1 MLTVRESFVFIER
14 SNGRT
19 VKSISNE
26 IGKTASLIYLIE
38 KKIRRKI
45 DKGLFDPSI
54 ADHLDDVRKRRD
66 AYISSGYDSSIGL
79 SLASL
84 GPL

>member
-14 SNGRT
+14 SNGRS
-19 VKSISNE
+19 VKSISSE
-26 IGKTASLIYLIE
+26 IGKTASLVYLIE

-54 ADHLDDVRKRRD
+54 VCHVDDVRRRRD
-66 AYISSGYDSSIGL
+66 AYISSGYDKSIGL
-79 SLASL
+79 SLS
-84 GPL
+84 GIEPM